1 MKLALAVGLSV
12 LVLSGCQSLAI
23 APGAPTSVPKPVP
36 VVLSPPQPSAPVPVP
51 TTPAPTSSE
60 PLEVTPP
67 PVIESA
73 PVPRPATPAS
83 TLLTSVDEALAANDL
98 ARASALC
105 ERALR
110 ISPRDAL
117 LWYRLADIRLRQQR
131 WQEAV
136 ANARRGLLYVGTDA
150 GVKAQLNR
158 VLQQVSAATGVE
170 PD

>member
-1 MKLALAVGLSV
+1 MKLALCAGACV
-12 LVLSGCQSLAI
+12 LLLSGCQSLTM
-23 APGAPTSVPKPVP
+23 APGAPTTVPKPVP
-36 VVLSPPQPSAPVPVP
+36 VVINPPQPSVPAPVP
-51 TTPAPTSSE
+51 TTPAPRASE
-60 PLEVTPP
+60 PTEVLPP

-83 TLLTSVDEALAANDL
+83 TLLTSVDEALAANDF

-136 ANARRGLLYVGTDA
+136 ANARRGLLYVGTDV
-150 GVKAQLNR
+150 GLKAQLNH
-158 VLQQVSAATGVE
+158 VLQQVTAATGVQ
-170 PD
+170 PN